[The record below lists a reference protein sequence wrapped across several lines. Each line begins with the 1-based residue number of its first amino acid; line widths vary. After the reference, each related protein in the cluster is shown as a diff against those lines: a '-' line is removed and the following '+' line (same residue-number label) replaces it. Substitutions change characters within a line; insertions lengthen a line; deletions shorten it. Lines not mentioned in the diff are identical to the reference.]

1 MNNNTRFWDRV
12 AGIYDIFVNVI
23 NAKTHRRL
31 CDEITRLIEPT
42 DIVLECACGT
52 GMLTKVI
59 APQCTKLIA
68 TDFSTKM
75 LQRTKK
81 KCKNFTNIDFRTDDI
96 TSLDFETD
104 SFDKVVAGNVIHLLQ
119 YPRKALREMERVCRP
134 GGKLIVPTYIVTSKQ
149 EKITRIYGKMGAG
162 FKNKFT
168 SASYEQFF
176 IDSGYINVEFINAE
190 GKIPCSIAVIEKKEK
205 NDNET
210 CKYAV
215 VCRV

>member
-1 MNNNTRFWDRV
+1 MNNNARFWDRV

-23 NAKTHRRL
+23 NAKTHRQL
-31 CDEITRLIEPT
+31 CEEITRLIQPT

-59 APQCTKLIA
+59 APHCTKLIA

-75 LQRTKK
+75 LKRTEK
-81 KCKNFTNIDFRTDDI
+81 KCKNFTNTDFRTADI

-149 EKITRIYGKMGAG
+149 EKITRIYGKMGAR
-162 FKNKFT
+162 FQNKFT
-168 SASYEQFF
+168 FASYEQFF
-176 IDSGYINVEFINAE
+176 IDAGYTDVAFIKVE
-190 GKIPCSIAVIEKKEK
+190 GKIPCSVAVIEKKDK
-205 NDNET
+205 I
-210 CKYAV
+210 KW
-215 VCRV
+215 

>member
-1 MNNNTRFWDRV
+1 MNNNARFWDRV

-31 CDEITRLIEPT
+31 CEEITRLIQPT
-42 DIVLECACGT
+42 DTVLECACGT

-75 LQRTKK
+75 LKLTEK
-81 KCKNFTNIDFRTDDI
+81 KCKNFTNTNFRTADI

-104 SFDKVVAGNVIHLLQ
+104 SFGKVVAGNVIHLLQ
-119 YPRKALREMERVCRP
+119 YPRKALHEMERVCRP
-134 GGKLIVPTYIVTSKQ
+134 GGKIIVPTYIVTSKQ

-162 FKNKFT
+162 FQNKFT
-168 SASYEQFF
+168 FTSYKQFF
-176 IDSGYINVEFINAE
+176 IDSGYTNVEFINAE
-190 GKIPCSIAVIEKKEK
+190 GKIPCSIAVIKKK
-205 NDNET
+205 DKIN
-210 CKYAV
+210 
-215 VCRV
+215 